1 MESAQSSADPEEE
14 TTPRAAPSASAVSSE
29 PGDDIGPVSED
40 AGNGSLDK
48 GAEAAVALLTAEDTA
63 SASSGFNDGEIYD
76 DDFDEDD
83 DPMPLINY
91 TRLTGSIPRMAP
103 GEGGASSSSGG
114 STVGPLSDK
123 CNCAALGKV
132 ILDPSTMA
140 ATVDTGG
147 GSVSSGLDIMSIQ
160 RVSSSGGD
168 GASAAGNNSG
178 SGGGLDPQRPELFLS
193 SDLWKQPHYVMALGL
208 GTGEVSLIN
217 ARTGISLM
225 TEKLKVR
232 EGWSTGGTGLPIV
245 DLSFDSSGTFLAAI
259 DTEGTCA
266 IWELKYAPS
275 MIAPQQQDSSSL
287 SQNTTTTVSEASQ
300 TTARTQPAAEGGMFS
315 SFMSKLTGVPPT
327 ETTARDTN
335 TGAGN
340 NATAEAGRSAATS
353 EQLSPPKKTP
363 SLTATIVQV
372 SRITYPKSFGTPT
385 CLALD
390 PAHKKR
396 REKSLV
402 AGFADGRL
410 VLTRRGFFQR
420 RTDSV
425 LYQGAA
431 KTDEKSYRGIEAI
444 AWRGSLVAWADARYV
459 AKYPVG

>member
-1 MESAQSSADPEEE
+1 MESAQRRKDPDEE

-29 PGDDIGPVSED
+29 ADDDKGYVSED
-40 AGNGSLDK
+40 AGSGSLEK
-48 GAEAAVALLTAEDTA
+48 GADAAVALLAAEDTA
-63 SASSGFNDGEIYD
+63 SASSGFNDGEID
-76 DDFDEDD
+76 DDDCDEDD

-91 TRLTGSIPRMAP
+91 TRLTGSIPRMVP
-103 GEGGASSSSGG
+103 GEGGASSSGG
-114 STVGPLSDK
+114 STVGPLSEK
-123 CNCAALGKV
+123 CNCAAMGKV
-132 ILDPSTMA
+132 ILDPSTMVGA
-140 ATVDTGG
+140 VDTGG

-168 GASAAGNNSG
+168 GASATGNNSG
-178 SGGGLDPQRPELFLS
+178 VGGGLDPQRPELFLL
-193 SDLWKQPHYVMALGL
+193 SDLWKQPHYVMALGF

-232 EGWSTGGTGLPIV
+232 EGWASGGTGLPIV

-275 MIAPQQQDSSSL
+275 MTTPQQQDSSSL
-287 SQNTTTTVSEASQ
+287 SQNTTTTASATSQ

-315 SFMSKLTGVPPT
+315 SFMSKLTGVPPN
-327 ETTARDTN
+327 EATARDTSS
-335 TGAGN
+335 GAGT
-340 NATAEAGRSAATS
+340 NATTEAGRTAATS
-353 EQLSPPKKTP
+353 EQPPSPKKTP
-363 SLTATIVQV
+363 TLTATVVQV

-459 AKYPVG
+459 AKFSVG